1 MKRAGTESA
10 KRTIENSPAIHRW
23 DQRSNSLRSPQSG
36 RLKSSLDYEV
46 RTRSVARFT
55 VSSVSPM
62 ARFPAL
68 KSWAILVRPLRRLLI
83 PASATLVLATMALTA
98 SSQTT
103 QRKPSEATRP
113 VVVMS
118 AQSLDD
124 LKQKLQPGNKTEE
137 LIDSA
142 GMELRVAVQH
152 EKNKTGAAAELHDAS
167 DDVYYVLEG
176 GATLVLGGTLEAP
189 KEVEP
194 GEWRSSRIIDG
205 KTFEITKGDLVIVPR
220 GTPHQRSTAGK
231 DFTMILIKI
240 YAEPLKPGAPKPTSL
255 SQKP

>member
-1 MKRAGTESA
+1 MFKLNLNAHATRVVNA
-10 KRTIENSPAIHRW
+10 KDAEDFAEERKGKT
-23 DQRSNSLRSPQSG
+23 L
-36 RLKSSLDYEV
+36 
-46 RTRSVARFT
+46 
-55 VSSVSPM
+55 
-62 ARFPAL
+62 
-68 KSWAILVRPLRRLLI
+68 RPLRNHLRPFRLIKTSPLLNLI
-83 PASATLVLATMALTA
+83 VFAFLLFISAITA
-98 SSQTT
+98 AA

-113 VVVMS
+113 VVVMP
-118 AQSLDD
+118 AQSLSD
-124 LKQKLQPGNKTEE
+124 LKEKLKPGNKTEE

-152 EKNKTGAAAELHDAS
+152 ENNRTGAAAELHDAS

-176 GATLVLGGTLEAP
+176 SATLLLGGKLDTP

-194 GEWRSSRIIDG
+194 GEWRSPKIIEG
-205 KTFEITKGDLVIVPR
+205 KTFEITKGDLVVVPR
-220 GTPHQRSTAGK
+220 GTPHQRSTANK